1 MERIACQKRETT
13 TKVWKDYNTED
24 AIAITVKVSK
34 SHGAWNNKLLLV
46 EKCSDLVHDFT
57 EFMPEPNKEIIKDIV
72 DMEKK
77 VCVGLEGFQGK
88 DLGEIRVL
96 TDTTLEELT
105 EDDLMEMS
113 VLNKCQTRRKKM

>member
-1 MERIACQKRETT
+1 M
-13 TKVWKDYNTED
+13 
-24 AIAITVKVSK
+24 
-34 SHGAWNNKLLLV
+34 

-57 EFMPEPNKEIIKDIV
+57 EFMPEPNKEIMKDIV
-72 DMEKK
+72 AMEK

-113 VLNKCQTRRKKM
+113 ACKPVPDLRKKTCQEAN

>member
-1 MERIACQKRETT
+1 M
-13 TKVWKDYNTED
+13 
-24 AIAITVKVSK
+24 
-34 SHGAWNNKLLLV
+34 
-46 EKCSDLVHDFT
+46 
-57 EFMPEPNKEIIKDIV
+57 KDIV
-72 DMEKK
+72 AMEK